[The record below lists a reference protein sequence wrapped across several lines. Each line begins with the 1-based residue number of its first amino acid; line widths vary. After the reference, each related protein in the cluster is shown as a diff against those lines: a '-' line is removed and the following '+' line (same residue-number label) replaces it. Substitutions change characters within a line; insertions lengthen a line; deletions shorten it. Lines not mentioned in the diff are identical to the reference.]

1 MCYNHDLVVSLCAP
15 INSFTWHMIPIWLWT
30 LEVSESPQFQIG
42 ICCYTTNF
50 WLKVTSQCRLAFNID
65 FKKWRMF
72 SENEKHL
79 DNNEFLS
86 FYRCRSK
93 LNCGGTNLRHCCESL
108 RPVAGDMDS
117 QFDEITRRIKK
128 QVI

>member
-1 MCYNHDLVVSLCAP
+1 
-15 INSFTWHMIPIWLWT
+15 
-30 LEVSESPQFQIG
+30 
-42 ICCYTTNF
+42 
-50 WLKVTSQCRLAFNID
+50 
-65 FKKWRMF
+65 MF

-79 DNNEFLS
+79 DNNDFLS